1 MEETKRY
8 RITTGG
14 GQKLTFVSYEKAKEY
29 WDSISKFYSWHD
41 LKTLEEVTD
50 GV

>member
-1 MEETKRY
+1 MESKRY

-14 GQKLTFVSYEKAKEY
+14 GQKLTFVDYKTAKEY
-29 WDSISKFYSWHD
+29 WDNISKFYSWHD
-41 LKTLEEVTD
+41 LKTLEEVND

>member
-1 MEETKRY
+1 MESKRC

-29 WDSISKFYSWHD
+29 WDSISKNYSWHD
-41 LKTLEEVTD
+41 LKTLEEVDD

>member
-1 MEETKRY
+1 MESKRY

-14 GQKLTFVSYEKAKEY
+14 GQKLTFVDYKTAKEY

-41 LKTLEEVTD
+41 LKTLEEVD
-50 GV
+50 DDV

>member
-1 MEETKRY
+1 MESKPH

-14 GQKLTFVSYEKAKEY
+14 GQKLTFVSYEAAKEY
-29 WDSISKFYSWHD
+29 WDSISKNYSWHD